1 MEYLNKLYIICPLVF
16 FAGFVDSIAGGGGI
30 VSLPAYVAAGLPYH
44 MALGTNKFAST
55 LGTSVATARFIK
67 SGKVHYKAAAV
78 SVPAALFGSWL
89 GARLALMVSEIY
101 LQYTLVAMLP
111 VLAVFLTKSKN
122 FQNEAFRKE
131 ISGSAVLI
139 LSAAAGLVV
148 GAYDGFFGPGAGT
161 FLILIFN
168 AVIGF
173 DILTSSGNAK
183 IVNLSSNAAALVTF
197 LISGN
202 VVVLV
207 GVSAAAF
214 GIAGNFVGSGL
225 ALKKGIKFIRPVLVF
240 VLSLLMVKIIYDL
253 IAA

>member
-1 MEYLNKLYIICPLVF
+1 MEYLSKLFIICPLVF

-30 VSLPAYVAAGLPYH
+30 ISLPAYVAAGVPYH

-67 SGKVHYKAAAV
+67 SGKVNFRAAAV

-89 GARLALMVSEIY
+89 GARLALMISEIY

-111 VLAVFLTKSKN
+111 VLAVFILKSKN
-122 FQNEAFRKE
+122 FQNETFEKKL
-131 ISGSAVLI
+131 SGTAVLV

-148 GAYDGFFGPGAGT
+148 GAYDGFFGPGTGT

-168 AVIGF
+168 TVVGF

-183 IVNLSSNAAALVTF
+183 VINLSSNAAALATF
-197 LISGN
+197 LYTGN
-202 VVVLV
+202 VVVFV
-207 GVSAAAF
+207 GVFAAVF
-214 GIAGNFVGSGL
+214 GIAGNYIGSGL
-225 ALKKGIKFIRPVLVF
+225 ALKKGIKLIRPVFIF
-240 VLSLLMVKIIYDL
+240 VLAALMIKIIYDL